1 VARIYLSPPDVG
13 PDERR
18 LLLEAFDSN
27 WVAPVGP
34 DLGQFEEAMAQRVGV
49 AHAAAVASGTAALHL
64 ALRLLGVQPGDEVLV
79 PTLTFVATAN
89 AVTYTGATPVFVDSE
104 TTSWCVDPA
113 LVAEAIEQRAHA
125 GRLPAAVITVDLYG
139 QCADHGP
146 ILEVCARHGIPVVE
160 DAAEGLGATWEG
172 RQAGSIGRVGILSFN
187 GNKIITTSSGGM
199 LLTPDEATSD
209 RVRSLSTQARRPVV
223 HYEHEETGFN
233 YRMSNLLAGLGSAQL
248 QRLDAII
255 ERKLAIN
262 AAYRWAFADS
272 DLEFMPV
279 PDWSAWNGWLT
290 CVLFP
295 DRESRDRAM
304 STLTANE
311 IESRPL
317 WKPMHRQPLFA
328 GRDAYVDGTSDDL
341 FDRGLCLPS
350 GAGLND
356 GDVHRISQLVSI
368 SRTARTGASLQHA
381 VDR

>member
-1 VARIYLSPPDVG
+1 MIHLSPPDVG
-13 PDERR
+13 EAERAA
-18 LLLEAFDSN
+18 LLAAFDGG
-27 WVAPVGP
+27 WIAPVGP
-34 DLGQFEEAMAQRVGV
+34 ELAAFERQVTERTGWTTV
-49 AHAAAVASGTAALHL
+49 ALSSGTAALHL
-64 ALRLLGVQPGDEVLV
+64 ALLAVGVQPGDTVFV
-79 PTLTFVATAN
+79 SSFTFVATAN
-89 AVTYTGATPVFVDSE
+89 AVTYCGAEPVFVDSDRS
-104 TTSWCVDPA
+104 SWNMSPA
-113 LVAEAIEQRAHA
+113 LLHRALQDA
-125 GRLPAAVITVDLYG
+125 DARGKLPTAVVVVDLYG
-139 QCADHGP
+139 QCADYGALRPLCERYGVP
-146 ILEVCARHGIPVVE
+146 IVE
-160 DAAEGLGATWEG
+160 DSAEALGAAYRG
-172 RQAGSIGRVGILSFN
+172 RPAGTLGEVGVFSFN

>member
-1 VARIYLSPPDVG
+1 MIHLSPPDVG
-13 PDERR
+13 EAERAA
-18 LLLEAFDSN
+18 LLAAFDGG
-27 WVAPVGP
+27 WIAPVGP
-34 DLGQFEEAMAQRVGV
+34 ELAAFERQVTERTGWTTV
-49 AHAAAVASGTAALHL
+49 ALSSGTSALHL
-64 ALRLLGVQPGDEVLV
+64 ALLAVGVQPGDTVFV
-79 PTLTFVATAN
+79 SSFTSVATAN
-89 AVTYTGATPVFVDSE
+89 AVTYCGAEPVFVDSDRS
-104 TTSWCVDPA
+104 SWNMSPA
-113 LVAEAIEQRAHA
+113 LLHRALQDA
-125 GRLPAAVITVDLYG
+125 DARGKLPTAVVVVDLYG
-139 QCADHGP
+139 QCADYGALRPLCERYGVP
-146 ILEVCARHGIPVVE
+146 IVE
-160 DAAEGLGATWEG
+160 DSAEALGAAYRG
-172 RQAGSIGRVGILSFN
+172 RPAGTLGEVGVFSFN

-350 GAGLND
+350 GAGLNA

>member
-1 VARIYLSPPDVG
+1 VIHLSPPDVG
-13 PDERR
+13 EAERAA
-18 LLLEAFDSN
+18 LLAAFDGG
-27 WVAPVGP
+27 WIAPVGP
-34 DLGQFEEAMAQRVGV
+34 ELAAFERQVTERTGWSTV
-49 AHAAAVASGTAALHL
+49 ALSSGTAALHL
-64 ALRLLGVQPGDEVLV
+64 ALLAVGVQPGDTVFV
-79 PTLTFVATAN
+79 SSFTFVATAN
-89 AVTYTGATPVFVDSE
+89 AVTYCGAEPVFVDSDRS
-104 TTSWCVDPA
+104 SWNMSPA
-113 LVAEAIEQRAHA
+113 LLHRALQDA
-125 GRLPAAVITVDLYG
+125 DARGKLPTAVVVVDLYG
-139 QCADHGP
+139 QCADYGALRPLCERYGVP
-146 ILEVCARHGIPVVE
+146 IVE
-160 DAAEGLGATWEG
+160 DSAEALGAAYRG
-172 RQAGSIGRVGILSFN
+172 RPAGTLGEVGVFSFN

>member
-1 VARIYLSPPDVG
+1 MIHLSPPDVG
-13 PDERR
+13 EAERAA
-18 LLLEAFDSN
+18 LLAAFDGG
-27 WVAPVGP
+27 WIAPVGP
-34 DLGQFEEAMAQRVGV
+34 ELAAFERQVTERTGWSTV
-49 AHAAAVASGTAALHL
+49 ALSSGTAALHL
-64 ALRLLGVQPGDEVLV
+64 ALLAVGVQPGDTVFV
-79 PTLTFVATAN
+79 SSFTFVATAN
-89 AVTYTGATPVFVDSE
+89 AVTYCGAEPVFVDSDRS
-104 TTSWCVDPA
+104 SWNMSPA
-113 LVAEAIEQRAHA
+113 LLHRALQDA
-125 GRLPAAVITVDLYG
+125 DARGKLPTAVVVVDLYG
-139 QCADHGP
+139 QCADYGALRPLCERYGVP
-146 ILEVCARHGIPVVE
+146 IVE
-160 DAAEGLGATWEG
+160 DSAEALGAAYRG
-172 RQAGSIGRVGILSFN
+172 RPAGTLGEVGVFSFN